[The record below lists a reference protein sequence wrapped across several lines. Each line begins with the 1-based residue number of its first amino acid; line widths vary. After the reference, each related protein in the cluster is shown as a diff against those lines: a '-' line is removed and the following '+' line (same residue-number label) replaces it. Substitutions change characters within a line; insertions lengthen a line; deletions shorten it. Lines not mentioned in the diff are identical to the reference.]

1 MIRFENISCFSL
13 NELLKIY
20 NESEIYNYLNSFVC
34 TKNQEIELFLKN
46 NFLDFNKK
54 HQAMTYLLFDN
65 NKKVVAYFALSVKP
79 ISIKCERLSNNELKK
94 LLRITEVD
102 IDDNSLNPSAYLIA
116 QIGKMDNSN
125 IDIDKIFRFV
135 NYYINEA
142 QDICGGVVEFL
153 ESENNEKLVSLYQ
166 RRGFKIINIRKSK
179 SGEERKLI
187 QMYRLI

>member
-46 NFLDFNKK
+46 NSLDFNKK

-79 ISIKCERLSNNELKK
+79 ISIKSERLSNNELKK

-153 ESENNEKLVSLYQ
+153 ESENNEKLISLYQ
-166 RRGFKIINIRKSK
+166 SRGFKIFNIRKSK
-179 SGEERKLI
+179 SGEERKLV

>member
-20 NESEIYNYLNSFVC
+20 NESEICNYLNSFVC

-46 NFLDFNKK
+46 NSLDFNKK

-65 NKKVVAYFALSVKP
+65 NKNIVAYFALSVKP
-79 ISIKCERLSNNELKK
+79 ISIKSERLSNSEIKK

-116 QIGKMDNSN
+116 QIGKKDNSS

-153 ESENNEKLVSLYQ
+153 ELENNEKLILLYQ
-166 RRGFKIINIRKSK
+166 SRGFKIFNIRKSK
-179 SGEERKLI
+179 SGEERKLV

>member
-13 NELLKIY
+13 NELLRIY

-46 NFLDFNKK
+46 NSLDFNKK

-65 NKKVVAYFALSVKP
+65 DKNIVAYFALSVKP
-79 ISIKCERLSNNELKK
+79 ISIKSERLNNSEIKK

-153 ESENNEKLVSLYQ
+153 ESENNEKLISLYQ
-166 RRGFKIINIRKSK
+166 SRGFKIFNIRKSK

>member
-20 NESEIYNYLNSFVC
+20 NEREIYNYLNSFVC